1 MEGEGIP
8 QRTQVC
14 ISYYERK
21 MAGQTEKVCTIK
33 DIFFLYIIL
42 MVGTFCM
49 TTRDLLH
56 DKQGALTELTCPK
69 TSSTPNNSY
78 HVRTYD
84 KCSFLSV
91 TLV

>member
-33 DIFFLYIIL
+33 DIFFL
-42 MVGTFCM
+42 F
-49 TTRDLLH
+49 
-56 DKQGALTELTCPK
+56 
-69 TSSTPNNSY
+69 
-78 HVRTYD
+78 
-84 KCSFLSV
+84 
-91 TLV
+91 